1 MNMGLAIRAAQRAR
15 SIKLLSAL
23 LAITLFHAGSTDA
36 AEPTVVGPIAG
47 RPVLDLGQFDISALG
62 YVTEEF
68 FISGAASSYKPVS
81 TPDDGRWVAEVAE
94 SAPFTTRVVVVR
106 PRDSAKFNGSV
117 LVEWLNVTGG
127 GDLSVDWKVTHRL
140 LVRDGF
146 AYVGV
151 SAQRVSIE
159 GSGTA
164 LPGAEPLKKADP
176 ARYGALA
183 HPGDAFAYDIFSQAG
198 KAVRNASGVRLLGPL
213 SPQRVLAAGESQSA
227 GFMTAYVNAIDP
239 LSKVFDGFF
248 IHSRSGGSAPIE
260 GRAAVREGAPPA
272 PARGPVK
279 IRPDVRVPVMTLL
292 AETDVMGRG
301 VGGYFGA
308 RQPDSD
314 RFRAWEIAGTAH
326 GDTYIAKAG
335 YVDSGLLSPEELAA
349 AFAATDVA
357 FGQKMKSLMNA
368 APQHHYVAQAA
379 LHHLNRWVKDG
390 QLPPKGDPLTVVAGA
405 AQGDP
410 PGLARDK
417 YGNALGGVRSPWMD
431 VPTATLSG
439 TSLGGEGFAFLF
451 GSTVPF
457 DAATLKTLYPG
468 GRADYLAKFKQS
480 LDRAI
485 AAGFLLN
492 HDAAEIMALA
502 AAMYPQK

>member
-1 MNMGLAIRAAQRAR
+1 MGITKSIKHAARGVQNLGAVLAIF
-15 SIKLLSAL
+15 
-23 LAITLFHAGSTDA
+23 LFHAVAVHA
-36 AEPTVVGPIAG
+36 AETTVVGPAAG
-47 RPVLDLGQFDISALG
+47 RPVLDLGQFDIGALG

-68 FISGAASSYKPVS
+68 FVSGMANSYKASS
-81 TPDDGRWVAEVAE
+81 TPDDGRWTVETAE

-106 PRDSAKFNGSV
+106 PRDSARFNGTV

-140 LVRDGF
+140 LVREGF

-176 ARYGALA
+176 ARYGTLS
-183 HPGDAFAYDIFSQAG
+183 HPGDAFAYDIFTHAG
-198 KAVRNASGVRLLGPL
+198 RAARGTSTVRLLGPL
-213 SPQRVLAAGESQSA
+213 TPQRILAAGESQSA
-227 GFMTAYVNAIDP
+227 GFMTTYVNAIDP

-248 IHSRSGGSAPIE
+248 IHSRSGGSAPVE
-260 GRAAVREGAPPA
+260 GRVAMREGSPPT
-272 PARGPVK
+272 PARGPVR

-292 AETDVMGRG
+292 AENDVLGRG

-308 RQPDSD
+308 RQPDSE

-335 YVDSGLLSPEELAA
+335 YVDSGLLSIEELAA

-357 FGQKMKSLMNA
+357 FGQKMKSLMNG

-379 LHHLNRWVKDG
+379 IHHLNRWARDG
-390 QLPPKGDPLTVVAGA
+390 QLPPRGGPLTVVAGA

-410 PGLARDK
+410 PSLAHDK
-417 YGNALGGVRSPWMD
+417 YGSALGGVRSPWMD

-457 DAATLKTLYPG
+457 DAATLKALYPG
-468 GRADYLAKFKQS
+468 GRADYLVKFKDS
-480 LDRAI
+480 LDGAI

-492 HDAAEIMALA
+492 DDAAEIMALA
-502 AAMYPQK
+502 AAMYPEK